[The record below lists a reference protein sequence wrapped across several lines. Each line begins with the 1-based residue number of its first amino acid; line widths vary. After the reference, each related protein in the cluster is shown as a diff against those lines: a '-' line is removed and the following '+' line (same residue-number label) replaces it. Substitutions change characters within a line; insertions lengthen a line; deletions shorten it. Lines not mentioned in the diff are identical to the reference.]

1 MSKAIIGA
9 RGRDGAASETNAWR
23 VRAALAIVTDAIFRA
38 RRSNVTSYRLK
49 KVCAWTS
56 AGGAMADKLFLG
68 GPPSRAVTILVPPEP
83 ATKLV
88 DDASLVGM
96 KTKVPWVPP

>member
-23 VRAALAIVTDAIFRA
+23 VRAALAIVTDAICRA

-49 KVCAWTS
+49 KVCAWTT
-56 AGGAMADKLFLG
+56 AGDSLAARMSLVA
-68 GPPSRAVTILVPPEP
+68 PPPRAVTI
-83 ATKLV
+83 
-88 DDASLVGM
+88 
-96 KTKVPWVPP
+96 